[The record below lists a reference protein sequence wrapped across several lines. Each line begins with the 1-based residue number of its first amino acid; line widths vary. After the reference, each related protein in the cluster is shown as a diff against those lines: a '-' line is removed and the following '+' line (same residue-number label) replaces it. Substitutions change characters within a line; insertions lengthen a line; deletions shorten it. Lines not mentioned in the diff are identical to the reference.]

1 MAIEFKN
8 EYVGRTVIDDP
19 IVNEIYNIVYFIKT
33 MDFNSAKQ
41 LMNQHNISFENI
53 VSKTQT
59 LKNQDLTNFA
69 DFVINQRN

>member
-1 MAIEFKN
+1 LAIEFKN

>member
-8 EYVGRTVIDDP
+8 EYVGRTVIEDP

>member
-33 MDFNSAKQ
+33 TDFNSAKQ

-59 LKNQDLTNFA
+59 LKNQDLISFA

>member
-1 MAIEFKN
+1 MAVEFKN
-8 EYVGRTVIDDP
+8 EYVRGTVIDDP

-33 MDFNSAKQ
+33 TDFNSAKQ

-59 LKNQDLTNFA
+59 LKNQDLISFA